1 MTTFRKTI
9 AALALTAFGLTVSSV
24 ASAERSPA
32 PRPPA
37 KVAAVKVVPRDTGGV
52 VVNGRGSTWS

>member
-9 AALALTAFGLTVSSV
+9 AALALTALGLTVSSV
-24 ASAERSPA
+24 ASAERTPQPA
-32 PRPPA
+32 PPA
-37 KVAAVKVVPRDTGGV
+37 KVAAVKVVRPGTGV

>member
-9 AALALTAFGLTVSSV
+9 AALALTALGLTASSV
-24 ASAERSPA
+24 ASAEKASP
-32 PRPPA
+32 PPPPA
-37 KVAAVKVVPRDTGGV
+37 KVAAVKVVRPATGI